1 MAGGRVGIV
10 IVSCKS
16 DDEHTLS
23 LYLPRMAKVELR
35 ACVRSGRDGGYWEA

>member
-10 IVSCKS
+10 TVSCKS

-35 ACVRSGRDGGYWEA
+35 ATDNRLLGPEE